1 MIVCASSFQ
10 AYSIFFHLYLHR
22 LNVELSFNN
31 IQELFDILVLILS
44 LTIGAFLL
52 LATPTSTNITCLF
65 QCHGK
70 GWDES
75 EIWAPPPH
83 HSSQKQYKE
92 ALKKIKMSM
101 DRRGGGG
108 RNRRSF
114 LLSFFLSSLFLSFFF
129 KKKVRATQKKCN
141 FVFLFRVS
149 VQDKKVFSLIYL
161 QLTGTLM

>member
-1 MIVCASSFQ
+1 MSILLASNWIVHKKSIMIVCASSLQ

-22 LNVELSFNN
+22 LNVELSFSN

-101 DRRGGGG
+101 DRRGGRGG
-108 RNRRSF
+108 ETEVV
-114 LLSFFLSSLFLSFFF
+114 FFF
-129 KKKVRATQKKCN
+129 ISFCLLQKK
-141 FVFLFRVS
+141 S
-149 VQDKKVFSLIYL
+149 SSYSKK
-161 QLTGTLM
+161 M